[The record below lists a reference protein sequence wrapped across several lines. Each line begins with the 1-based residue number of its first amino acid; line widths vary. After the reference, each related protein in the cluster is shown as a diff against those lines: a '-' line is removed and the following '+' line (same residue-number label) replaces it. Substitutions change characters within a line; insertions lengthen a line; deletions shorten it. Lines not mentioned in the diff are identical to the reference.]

1 MTQASF
7 QIVFSTHPFGLK
19 ARLSGQG
26 VFGNTV
32 AYWRAI
38 VEELERQ
45 PATGLLLLDEMT
57 GAPLSEEDWRQLV
70 EMMKGGPL
78 ERVRIAHVKPMGLEK
93 IEYCE
98 IFAVEAGMQARV
110 FTNQNDAV
118 MWLRH
123 GLS

>member
-1 MTQASF
+1 MAQASF

-19 ARLSGQG
+19 ARVRGEATFES
-26 VFGNTV
+26 TV
-32 AYWRAI
+32 AYWYAI
-38 VEELERQ
+38 VAELDKR
-45 PATGLLLLDEMT
+45 PSAGLLLIDEMT
-57 GAPLSEEDWRQLV
+57 GAPLSEEHWRQLV

-78 ERVRIAHVKPMGLEK
+78 ERLRIAHVKPMGLER

-98 IFAVEAGMQARV
+98 IFALEAGMHARV
-110 FTNQNDAV
+110 FTDEVEAV